1 MITIPASLLRLSAL
15 VGALALLFPHSPSL
29 RAEEAPPVSPPTP
42 QVRLTAAVAKPVLPA
57 GQKHLTHL
65 KVGLTGFERAMEKK
79 RAPLNLALVL
89 DRSSSMSGEKIVQA
103 REAAQ
108 LAVRSLRDDDIISL
122 VTFDSVIDVPI
133 PATRA
138 TDRERLCAQIAAI
151 EPRGYTALFAGVSKG
166 AAELRKFL
174 SRERVNR
181 VLLLSDG
188 QANNGPATP
197 GELAELGASLIKE
210 GISVT
215 TIGLGLGY
223 NEDLMTRLAAASD
236 GRHAFVEH
244 ADHLADI
251 FQDELG
257 AAAAVVAQRVKID
270 ILCDPG
276 IRPVRVLGRDATVAG
291 STVTLALNQLYSG
304 EEKYVL
310 LEVEVPEGSHGL
322 TRDLARV
329 RVSYDNLA
337 TNDRDDLAATTQV
350 RFSDSLAEVEAA
362 VNKDVLVAAVTQIA
376 TLNNQEAVKLV
387 DEGKRE
393 TAIHNLRLNSAYL
406 DENAKKLGSKELAI
420 YSDLND
426 QNLDEISEGKLNEA
440 RKKMKESA
448 FANQQSQGKDVEKAA
463 LRQQAVPRAKTK

>member
-1 MITIPASLLRLSAL
+1 MTRSIWRAPFA
-15 VGALALLFPHSPSL
+15 ALLAAALLLLPGSAAPAKDAPAASP
-29 RAEEAPPVSPPTP
+29 R
-42 QVRLTAAVAKPVLPA
+42 VRLTAETAKPVLPA
-57 GQKHLTHL
+57 GQKQLTHL
-65 KVGLTGFERAMEKK
+65 KVGLTGFEREDTQK

-89 DRSSSMSGEKIVQA
+89 DRSSSMNGEKIVQA

-138 TDRERLCAQIAAI
+138 TDRERLCQQIAAI
-151 EPRGYTALFAGVSKG
+151 EPRGNTALFGGVAKG

-188 QANNGPATP
+188 QANNGPSTP
-197 GELAELGASLIKE
+197 GELGELGASLIKE

-236 GRHAFVEH
+236 GRHAFIEH
-244 ADHLADI
+244 SEQLADM
-251 FQDELG
+251 FRDELG
-257 AAAAVVAQRVKID
+257 AASAVVAQRVQVE

-276 IRPVRVLGRDATVAG
+276 IKPVRVLGREALVDG
-291 STVTLALNQLYSG
+291 QTVTLTLNQLYSG

-310 LEVEVPEGSHGL
+310 LEAEVPEGSNGL
-322 TRDLARV
+322 ARDLARV

-337 TNDRDDLAATTQV
+337 THERDELAATTSV
-350 RFSDSLAEVEAA
+350 RFSDSMAEVEAA
-362 VNKDVLVAAVTQIA
+362 VNKDVLTATVMQIA
-376 TLNNQEAVKLV
+376 TLNNQAAVKLA
-387 DEGKRE
+387 DEGRLE
-393 TAIHNLRLNSAYL
+393 DARRVLLDNVGYLGENAERLNSKALSTYSEL
-406 DENAKKLGSKELAI
+406 NRLNWSELG
-420 YSDLND
+420 
-426 QNLDEISEGKLNEA
+426 QGKVNEA
-440 RKKMKESA
+440 RKKMQDSA
-448 FANQQSQGKDVEKAA
+448 FQNNFSQGGNLEKSAR
-463 LRQQAVPRAKTK
+463 RQLEPPPRQ

>member
-1 MITIPASLLRLSAL
+1 MTRSVLRAPFAVLLA
-15 VGALALLFPHSPSL
+15 AAALLLLPGST
-29 RAEEAPPVSPPTP
+29 AQAKEAPAASPR
-42 QVRLTAAVAKPVLPA
+42 VRLTAETAKPVLPA
-57 GQKHLTHL
+57 GQKQLTHL
-65 KVGLTGFERAMEKK
+65 KVGLTGFEREDAQK

-89 DRSSSMSGEKIVQA
+89 DRSSSMGGEKIVQA

-138 TDRERLCAQIAAI
+138 TDRERLCQQIAAI
-151 EPRGYTALFAGVSKG
+151 EPRGNTALFGGVAKG

-174 SRERVNR
+174 TRERVNR

-188 QANNGPATP
+188 QANNGPSTP
-197 GELAELGASLIKE
+197 GELGELGTSLIKE

-236 GRHAFVEH
+236 GRHAFIEH
-244 ADHLADI
+244 SDQLAEM
-251 FQDELG
+251 FRDELG
-257 AAAAVVAQRVKID
+257 AASAVVAQRVQVE

-276 IRPVRVLGRDATVAG
+276 IKPVRVLGREALVDG
-291 STVTLALNQLYSG
+291 QTVTLMLNQLYRG

-310 LEVEVPEGSHGL
+310 LEAEVPEGSNGL
-322 TRDLARV
+322 ARDLARV

-337 TNDRDDLAATTQV
+337 THKRDELAATASV
-350 RFSDSLAEVEAA
+350 RFSDSMAEVEAA
-362 VNKDVLVAAVTQIA
+362 VNKDVLTATVTQIA

-387 DEGKRE
+387 DQGKLDAARAKLTE
-393 TAIHNLRLNSAYL
+393 NRVYL
-406 DENAKKLGSKELAI
+406 LDNARKLGSEELAT
-420 YSDLND
+420 YSDLNQQD
-426 QNLDEISEGKLNEA
+426 LDVINAGKVNEA
-440 RKKMKESA
+440 RKQMKDAA
-448 FANQQSQGKDVEKAA
+448 FANQQSQGGELKNAA
-463 LRQQAVPRAKTK
+463 RRRTVLPPAKK